1 MKKLLLILLLL
12 PLISF
17 GQLGE
22 YYSSQGHLKTKG
34 LTVQVRKPL
43 GFDQMEADRPNIVQ
57 KWVKD
62 GTDNSKLVTFNI
74 LVKYLPEEAQG
85 FSKNEWTQYLKYES
99 GISEM
104 VEESNELGKAENE
117 KYVKLDNYPGLF
129 FEGYAES
136 QRLDFP
142 VRLYYYRIMVFDD
155 KYIVSISMQSPVKSV
170 LESNNRL
177 FTLLSNSIIFPDQ
190 YR

>member
-62 GTDNSKLVTFNI
+62 GTDNSKMVIFTI

-99 GISEM
+99 GVIDMAEEM
-104 VEESNELGKAENE
+104 NELGKTKNE
-117 KYVKLDNYPGLF
+117 KYIKLDDYPGLF
-129 FEGYAES
+129 FEGYMDA
-136 QRLDFP
+136 QRLDFTM
-142 VRLYYYRIMVFDD
+142 RFHYYQIQVFVD
-155 KYIVSISMQSPVKSV
+155 KYLVSIMMMSPVKSV
-170 LESNNRL
+170 LESNNSL
-177 FTLLSNSIIFPDQ
+177 FLGLSNSIIFPDQ
-190 YR
+190 YN